1 MVSVRPRLRDT
12 VASTKPVRITG
23 GAKSPQRSPMTT
35 PRLFNRYGHN
45 PNHSTRTCSTPG
57 CSREAKEISGQCWV
71 CGNNKRRFG
80 HPLQDAPL
88 DSTLAPFIRRAE
100 TQRARHQHL
109 DVAALEARWQTVVD
123 GCRGSA
129 EPSFREKGKL
139 SFNIHDREG
148 SALVR
153 DIAEADGMTFIRALD
168 LMTALHLMQIERPHA
183 FRSEDAFKAVTVETF
198 RKAANVGLMF
208 APLRPGA
215 NRQQGYRKALSL
227 PSRLATA
234 RYLQLSL
241 GGAAEALAKR
251 EAKRADQERET
262 RASYYAVVNSIAAE

>member
-1 MVSVRPRLRDT
+1 MPTSH
-12 VASTKPVRITG
+12 RI
-23 GAKSPQRSPMTT
+23 
-35 PRLFNRYGHN
+35 FDRYGHN
-45 PNHSTRTCSTPG
+45 PNHSTRTCQTDG
-57 CSREAKEISGQCWV
+57 CSREAKEISHICWV

-80 HPLQDAPL
+80 HPLQEAPL

-109 DVAALEARWQTVVD
+109 DVAALEARYWTVVD

-139 SFNIHDREG
+139 SFNVHDREG
-148 SALVR
+148 SALIR
-153 DIAEADGMTFIRALD
+153 DIAEADGMTFTRTLD
-168 LMTALHLMQIERPHA
+168 LMTALHLFRIERPHA
-183 FRSEDAFKAVTVETF
+183 FRSDDAFKAVMVETF

-234 RYLQLSL
+234 GYLQLAL
-241 GGAAEALAKR
+241 GAAGEALAKR
-251 EAKRADQERET
+251 EAKRADQERAT
-262 RASYYAVVNSIAAE
+262 RSSCYDAVQAIEQASL

>member
-1 MVSVRPRLRDT
+1 MPTSQPLRGP
-12 VASTKPVRITG
+12 S
-23 GAKSPQRSPMTT
+23 
-35 PRLFNRYGHN
+35 RLFDRYGHT

-80 HPLQDAPL
+80 HPLQDCPL
-88 DSTLAPFIRRAE
+88 NSTLAPYIRRAE
-100 TQRARHQHL
+100 TQRARHKNL
-109 DVAALEARWQTVVD
+109 DVAALEARWQTIVD

-139 SFNIHDREG
+139 SFNVHDREG
-148 SALVR
+148 SALIR
-153 DIAEADGMTFIRALD
+153 DIAEADGMTFTRALD
-168 LMTALHLMQIERPHA
+168 LMTALHLFRIDRPHA
-183 FRSEDAFKAVTVETF
+183 FRSEDAFKAVTVEVF

-234 RYLQLSL
+234 GYMMLAV
-241 GGAAEALAKR
+241 GAAGDALARR

-262 RASYYAVVNSIAAE
+262 RSAYYEAVNAIAAE